1 MKRTSW
7 LLIAVVAL
15 LTVTLVA
22 QRTRLVSSASRSRQG
37 GASHG
42 TKTDTSGKPAAPN
55 FTLKDLNGADVSL
68 EQYKGK
74 VVLVNFWATWCGPCK
89 VEMPWLIEFQQKY
102 ADKGFTILGISMDDG
117 GKQDIEP
124 FLREERFD
132 VGGQKLAL
140 NYPILIG
147 NDELAGKYN
156 IFGMPTSVLV
166 SRDGKKVR
174 TYVGLI
180 DHDTIAAEI
189 EGLL

>member
-22 QRTRLVSSASRSRQG
+22 QRTRMVSSASRGRSG
-37 GASHG
+37 GAAPG
-42 TKTDTSGKPAAPN
+42 AKTDTSGKPIAPN

-89 VEMPWLIEFQQKY
+89 VEMPWLIDFQQKY

-132 VGGQKLAL
+132 VGGQKLGL

>member
-7 LLIAVVAL
+7 LVIGVVAL
-15 LTVTLVA
+15 VTVTLVA
-22 QRTRLVSSASRSRQG
+22 QRTRMVSSAARGRANTVRPDG
-37 GASHG
+37 
-42 TKTDTSGKPAAPN
+42 KTDLSGKPVAPN
-55 FTLKDLNGADVSL
+55 FTLKDMNDADVSL
-68 EQYKGK
+68 EQYRGK
-74 VVLVNFWATWCGPCK
+74 VVLVNFWATWCGPCLT
-89 VEMPWLIEFQQKY
+89 EMPWLIEFQQKY
-102 ADKGFTILGISMDDG
+102 ADRGFTILGISMDDE
-117 GKQDIEP
+117 GKKDVEP

-140 NYPILIG
+140 NYPILLG

-156 IFGMPTSVLV
+156 VFGMPTSVLI

-180 DHDTIAAEI
+180 NHDTMVREI

>member
-7 LLIAVVAL
+7 LVIAVVAL
-15 LTVTLVA
+15 VAVTLVA
-22 QRTRLVSSASRSRQG
+22 QRTRMVSSTSRGRSGTLPG
-37 GASHG
+37 G
-42 TKTDTSGKPAAPN
+42 KTDTSGKPVAPN
-55 FTLKDLNGADVSL
+55 FTLKDMNGADVSL

-117 GKQDIEP
+117 RKQDIEP
-124 FLREERFD
+124 CLREERFD